1 MNLKCAMFFA
11 IAAVTAAQQAVPS
24 NIDVQRSTI
33 TIHVRKAGMFSAA
46 GHDHWI
52 SAPVAS
58 GTIAEAPVPTVAFTI
73 ETAKMTVKPDSAVDT
88 KTQAQIQ
95 KDMEE
100 MTLGT
105 KQFPVITFQSSH
117 VEKLSAGEWKV
128 EGDLSLHGVTKP
140 IRLTVKWTGTA
151 YTAHTVLKQ
160 TDYAIK
166 PVSAAGGLIKVGN
179 ELELDFQI
187 FLRPA

>member
-1 MNLKCAMFFA
+1 MNLKYATFFA
-11 IAAVTAAQQAVPS
+11 IAAIAAAQQTLTS

-33 TIHVRKAGMFSAA
+33 TIHVRKTGILSAA

-52 SAPVAS
+52 SAPIAS
-58 GTIAEAPVPTVAFTI
+58 GTIAEAPVPRVAFTI
-73 ETAKMTVKPDSAVDT
+73 ETAKMTVKPDPAVDA

-105 KQFPVITFQSSH
+105 KQFPAIAFESSH
-117 VEKLSAGEWKV
+117 VEKLAGGEWKV
-128 EGDLSLHGVTKP
+128 EGNLSLHGVTKP
-140 IRLTVKWTGTA
+140 IRLNVKWTGTA

-160 TDYAIK
+160 TDFAIK
-166 PVSAAGGLIKVGN
+166 PVSVAGGLIKVAN